1 MKKWTFG
8 VLMAVFMVYGME
20 VYNAALRQGGLT
32 PELLLPPWQAVFI
45 VPVVILVQTF
55 FGGPAANW
63 LQQRLTQGKNLSN
76 GQQILA
82 RQLCTVLFM
91 CPAMSLVAVFIF
103 KGGLQPAILAVW
115 GGTVLMNAPMALG
128 WQVLVAGP
136 AVRFLVSLLP
146 EHEMGLK
153 RVA

>member
-20 VYNAALRQGGLT
+20 VYNAALRQGG
-32 PELLLPPWQAVFI
+32 
-45 VPVVILVQTF
+45 
-55 FGGPAANW
+55 
-63 LQQRLTQGKNLSN
+63 LTQGKNLSN